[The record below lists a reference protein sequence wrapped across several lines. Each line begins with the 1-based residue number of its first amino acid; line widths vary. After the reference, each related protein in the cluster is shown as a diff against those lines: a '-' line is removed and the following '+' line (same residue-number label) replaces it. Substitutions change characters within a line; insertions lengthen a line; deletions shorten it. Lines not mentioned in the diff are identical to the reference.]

1 MQLSKLF
8 SLAFVAMSATGC
20 GDRAGKADPESVAT
34 SPRPTLFVGGF
45 LFVEPGRDTVVGDK
59 IPSNE
64 DIACQQILAG
74 LGEHGLETYCKDNAG
89 DQVCQWL
96 YVSQA
101 GEVYFHQAADGECD
115 KQSENIPLTCAEAIR
130 RST

>member
-8 SLAFVAMSATGC
+8 AIACVAISATGC
-20 GDRAGKADPESVAT
+20 GDRAGKPDPESVAT
-34 SPRPTLFVGGF
+34 SPRPTLFIGG
-45 LFVEPGRDTVVGDK
+45 LLVAPDGETVDGEK
-59 IPSNE
+59 TPSND

-74 LGEHGLETYCKDNAG
+74 LGRNGLETYCKDNAG

-101 GEVYFHQAADGECD
+101 GEVYFHQAADDECD